1 MIKFIRIDHR
11 LLHGQVVF
19 SWSKSL
25 QINRILVVNDEAAN
39 DEFKKISLELSK
51 PQGIK
56 LNIFTVENTLTK
68 ISKIEALSENIMMIF
83 GNTKDV
89 RQFCESYS
97 NVKEINYGGIIKKE
111 GSKQFS
117 NAIFLTENEIED
129 AKVLKSMGIKQFM
142 QQVPTSKKEDLNTMI

>member
-19 SWSKSL
+19 SWSESL

-39 DEFKKISLELSK
+39 DEFKKMSLELSK

-68 ISKIEALSENIMMIF
+68 ISKIETLSENIMMIF

>member
-39 DEFKKISLELSK
+39 DEFKKMSLELSK

-142 QQVPTSKKEDLNTMI
+142 QQVPTSKKKDLNTMI

>member
-39 DEFKKISLELSK
+39 DEFKKMSLELSK

-129 AKVLKSMGIKQFM
+129 AKVLKSMGIKQFI

>member
-39 DEFKKISLELSK
+39 DEFKKMYLELSK

>member
-39 DEFKKISLELSK
+39 DEFKKMSLELSK

-68 ISKIEALSENIMMIF
+68 ISKIETLSENIMMIF

-97 NVKEINYGGIIKKE
+97 NIKEINYGGIIKKE

>member
-25 QINRILVVNDEAAN
+25 QIYRILVVNDEAAN
-39 DEFKKISLELSK
+39 DEFKKMSLELSK

-89 RQFCESYS
+89 RQCCESYS

>member
-39 DEFKKISLELSK
+39 DEFKKMPLELSK

>member
-39 DEFKKISLELSK
+39 DEFKKMSLALSK

>member
-39 DEFKKISLELSK
+39 DEFKKMSLELSK

-111 GSKQFS
+111 RSKQFS

>member
-39 DEFKKISLELSK
+39 DEFKKMSLELSK

-68 ISKIEALSENIMMIF
+68 ISKIEALSKNIMMIF

>member
-11 LLHGQVVF
+11 LLHGKVVF

-39 DEFKKISLELSK
+39 DEFKKMSLELSK

>member
-39 DEFKKISLELSK
+39 DEFKKMSLELSK

-129 AKVLKSMGIKQFM
+129 AKVLKSLGIKQFM